1 MSEQDLAG
9 WNALEALAR
18 PSLKDLFGDPERLAR
33 YSTELE
39 LPGGPIR
46 FDWSKTHLSPD
57 VERVLGEIAGT
68 MDLVGKREQLF
79 AGARINNTEGRAA
92 EHAAQRGVGSDA
104 SVEEAGALHAR
115 MRALVDAIHAGVLGE
130 VKSLIHIGIGGSAL
144 GPALAIDALA
154 REARSSTCM
163 SSRTSMVARW
173 KPRWPPAIR
182 RRR

>member
-1 MSEQDLAG
+1 MRSFATAKKRDTGAMSEQDLAG

-18 PSLKDLFGDPERLAR
+18 PSLKDLFGDSERLAR

-79 AGARINNTEGRAA
+79 AGARSTTPKGAPPNMPPSAAWAVTPASRSRRPARADAGARRRDPRGRA
-92 EHAAQRGVGSDA
+92 G
-104 SVEEAGALHAR
+104 
-115 MRALVDAIHAGVLGE
+115 
-130 VKSLIHIGIGGSAL
+130 
-144 GPALAIDALA
+144 
-154 REARSSTCM
+154 
-163 SSRTSMVARW
+163 
-173 KPRWPPAIR
+173 
-182 RRR
+182 